1 MTNQTTFTRPA
12 VSAVALFQRI
22 APTFATE
29 IAAQMHRAGLRN
41 SDDLICALTTGL
53 RSFARDQGVCLA
65 TDFPKAWPEALQAL
79 RPVRSEQEWEEL
91 LAQSTAA
98 PQAKGH
104 LLALGASQ
112 MIKILEGAQQ
122 TAGMSPRIAVALGS
136 WVMTAIIIAHSG
148 PLDADLSLEQ
158 LADCL

>member
-1 MTNQTTFTRPA
+1 MTKQTTFAGPA
-12 VSAVALFQRI
+12 VSAVTLFQRI
-22 APTFATE
+22 APTFAAE
-29 IAAQMHRAGLRN
+29 IAAQMYRAGLRN

-53 RSFARDQGVCLA
+53 RSFARDQDVCLA
-65 TDFPKAWPEALQAL
+65 SDFPKAWPEALGSL
-79 RPVRSEQEWEEL
+79 RSVHSEREWEEF
-91 LAQSTAA
+91 LAQSTSA

-112 MIKILEGAQQ
+112 MIKILEGTQQ
-122 TAGMSPRIAVALGS
+122 TAGMSPRVVVALGS
-136 WVMTAIIIAHSG
+136 WIMTAIIIAHSG

>member
-12 VSAVALFQRI
+12 ISAVALFQRI
-22 APTFATE
+22 APTFASE
-29 IAAQMHRAGLRN
+29 IAAQLYRAGLRN

-53 RSFARDQGVCLA
+53 RSFARDQDVCLA
-65 TDFPKAWPEALQAL
+65 TDFPKAWPEALQVL
-79 RPVRSEQEWEEL
+79 RSVRSEQAWEEFL
-91 LAQSTAA
+91 TQSTDA

-112 MIKILEGAQQ
+112 MIKILEGTQQ
-122 TAGMSPRIAVALGS
+122 TAGMSPRVVVALGS
-136 WVMTAIIIAHSG
+136 WIMTAIIIAHSG